1 MLMRFFT
8 KMYSEL
14 LPDGAKVFM
23 HIGDAEEATATSTL
37 VRRPDTGVS
46 RVASRGWR
54 EFAAAMNMRVDE
66 VYILAI
72 STLVEDQVLLLR
84 AVYAPNVA

>member
-1 MLMRFFT
+1 MR
-8 KMYSEL
+8 K
-14 LPDGAKVFM
+14 
-23 HIGDAEEATATSTL
+23 EATATSTI
-37 VRRPDTGVS
+37 VKREDTGIS
-46 RVASRGWR
+46 RIASKRWR
-54 EFAAAMNMRVDE
+54 DFAAAMNMRVDE

>member
-37 VRRPDTGVS
+37 VRMPDTGVS

-54 EFAAAMNMRVDE
+54 EFAAAMNMRVDD
-66 VYILAI
+66 ILAI

>member
-1 MLMRFFT
+1 MLMQFFT
-8 KMYSEL
+8 KMYSEML
-14 LPDGAKVFM
+14 CGGAKVFL
-23 HIGDAEEATATSTL
+23 HIGDDEEATATSTL

-46 RVASRGWR
+46 KVACRGWR

-72 STLVEDQVLLLR
+72 STLVEDEVLLLR
-84 AVYAPNVA
+84 AIYAPNVA